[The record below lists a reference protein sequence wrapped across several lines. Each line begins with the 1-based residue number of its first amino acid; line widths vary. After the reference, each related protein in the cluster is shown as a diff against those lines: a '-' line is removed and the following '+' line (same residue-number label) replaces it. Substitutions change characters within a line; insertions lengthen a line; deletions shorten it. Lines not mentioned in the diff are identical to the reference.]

1 MGTTRIG
8 DRAVYEVTV
17 RRVDDKTREQWTYPP
32 IVTRASSVRG
42 ALTDALIAPLDRW
55 HHLPLDAGGTDA

>member
-1 MGTTRIG
+1 MGTTQIC

-32 IVTRASSVRG
+32 LVTRAASVRG
-42 ALTDALIAPLDRW
+42 ALTDALLAPLSRW
-55 HHLPLDAGGTDA
+55 HALNNEETG

>member
-32 IVTRASSVRG
+32 LVTRASSVRG
-42 ALTDALIAPLDRW
+42 ALTDALLAPLSSW
-55 HHLPLDAGGTDA
+55 HALNDEEAG

>member
-1 MGTTRIG
+1 MGTTQIC

-32 IVTRASSVRG
+32 LVTRAASVRG
-42 ALTDALIAPLDRW
+42 ALTDALLAPLSRW
-55 HHLPLDAGGTDA
+55 HAIDRDEEGKR

>member
-32 IVTRASSVRG
+32 LVTRAASVRG
-42 ALTDALIAPLDRW
+42 ALTDALLAPLSRW
-55 HHLPLDAGGTDA
+55 HALNNEEAG

>member
-17 RRVDDKTREQWTYPP
+17 RRVDDKTREQRTYPP
-32 IVTRASSVRG
+32 LVTRASSVRG
-42 ALTDALIAPLDRW
+42 ALTDALLAPLSRW
-55 HHLPLDAGGTDA
+55 HALNDEEAG

>member
-42 ALTDALIAPLDRW
+42 ALTDALLAPLSRW
-55 HHLPLDAGGTDA
+55 HALNDEETG

>member
-1 MGTTRIG
+1 MGTTRIC

-32 IVTRASSVRG
+32 IVTRAASVRG
-42 ALTDALIAPLDRW
+42 ALTDALLAPLSRW
-55 HHLPLDAGGTDA
+55 HALNNEETG

>member
-1 MGTTRIG
+1 MGKTRIG

-42 ALTDALIAPLDRW
+42 ALTDALLAPLSRW
-55 HHLPLDAGGTDA
+55 HALNNEEAG

>member
-17 RRVDDKTREQWTYPP
+17 RRVDDKTRERWTYPP

-42 ALTDALIAPLDRW
+42 ALTDALLAPLSRW
-55 HHLPLDAGGTDA
+55 HALNNEETG